1 MNRKTVMAIGGV
13 AALTLAGGLGVWAQD
28 ALQPAKMSFFITSVG
43 SGKGADFGGLAG
55 ADAHCTSLA
64 KAAGSPKTSW
74 KAYLSTGGAGAV
86 NARDRIGKG
95 PWYNAKGVMVAR
107 DLADLHGE
115 APNMSK
121 ANELTEKGGMVNG
134 RGDTPNQHDILTGSK
149 KDGTLAT
156 AADGAPLTCANW
168 TSSATGETSP
178 KANVGHFDRQGG
190 GADPTS
196 WNAAH
201 ATRACSQ
208 PDLVATGG
216 NGYLYCFATN

>member
-1 MNRKTVMAIGGV
+1 MIGKTTAMV
-13 AALTLAGGLGVWAQD
+13 AGAALLTLAGGLGVGAQS

-55 ADAHCTSLA
+55 ADAHCASLA

-95 PWYNAKGVMVAR
+95 PWYNARGVEVAK

-121 ANELTEKGGMVNG
+121 VNELTEKGGTVKG
-134 RGDTPNQHDILTGSK
+134 RGDTPNEHDLLTGSK

-156 AADGAPLTCANW
+156 NEQGQPLTCNNW
-168 TSSATGETSP
+168 TSSGAGMA
-178 KANVGHFDRQGG
+178 KVGHFDRQGG

-201 ATRACSQ
+201 DTRGCSQ

-216 NGYLYCFATN
+216 AGYLYCFASN

>member
-1 MNRKTVMAIGGV
+1 MSMIGKTTAMV
-13 AALTLAGGLGVWAQD
+13 AGAALLTLAGGLGVGAQS

-55 ADAHCTSLA
+55 ADAHCASLA

-95 PWYNAKGVMVAR
+95 PWYNARGVEVAK

-121 ANELTEKGGMVNG
+121 VNELTEKGGTVKG
-134 RGDTPNQHDILTGSK
+134 RGDTPNEHDLLTGSK

-156 AADGAPLTCANW
+156 NEQGQPLTCNNW
-168 TSSATGETSP
+168 TSSGAGMA
-178 KANVGHFDRQGG
+178 KVGHFDRQGG

-201 ATRACSQ
+201 DTRGCSQ

-216 NGYLYCFATN
+216 AGYLYCFASN

>member
-1 MNRKTVMAIGGV
+1 MSMIGKTTAMVAG
-13 AALTLAGGLGVWAQD
+13 AALLALAGGLGVGAQS

-55 ADAHCTSLA
+55 ADAHCASLA

-95 PWYNAKGVMVAR
+95 PWYNARGVEVAK

-121 ANELTEKGGMVNG
+121 VNELTEKGGTVKG
-134 RGDTPNQHDILTGSK
+134 RGDTPNEHDLLTGSK

-156 AADGAPLTCANW
+156 NDQGQPLTCNNW
-168 TSSATGETSP
+168 TSSGAGAA
-178 KANVGHFDRQGG
+178 KVGHFDRQGG

-201 ATRACSQ
+201 DTRGCSQ

-216 NGYLYCFATN
+216 AGYLYCFASN